1 MFKKQDSLT
10 HSQAIKIVGII
21 WFISALCDRLWIAL
35 DRTIPAWDQ
44 SNHLTGSLNYL
55 HALQHIRFFD
65 GEWWNYF
72 WSLTNKY
79 PPLTYILTAPFQ
91 QILGQGSDQALLV
104 NLLYNG
110 ILLLSVYY
118 LGKSL
123 FNPLTGVYAAAFC
136 AIMPELYRW
145 RLQYLLDIPVTA
157 FTVACFCCL
166 TIWIQ
171 QKTRKQSWL
180 WSLLLGVFLGLG
192 LMTKQ
197 NILFFL
203 FFPVLY
209 LGCRYLWQ
217 KKWERIA
224 QLIGSFLVSILFWG
238 IWYRTN
244 FIYLF
249 STSQNANAIPAS
261 SEGDPALNTLD
272 AWLFYW
278 DLMPR
283 SLSWVL
289 ILIPL
294 VGLLLY
300 LFKLLFKQPT
310 SNYPQGSSKVEVF
323 PITSVSWLAL
333 YFFGSYLICSAIY
346 NKDPRFIMPYLPI
359 LAVFLAYCLTLW
371 RGKWQFIRWVTVGLA
386 FCLML
391 VKIFPIPGLSLIA
404 DILSPSPPFQTYLGD
419 RYPHQ
424 EIIAE
429 IIQSQPYL
437 TATVGTIPST
447 ESINHNNINYT
458 GALVDFQVYG
468 REIGSGEEH
477 LQQDARSLNW
487 LVTQTGDNGLTKDT
501 QLALAQS
508 LPEHPDFNLQKAWQL
523 PNGETLSLYHRKN
536 PPVIV
541 EAIASPRSKVQLDRL
556 LVPSESPS
564 GIPIPVTYEWSGSW
578 QELQQGLVLL
588 KWYPTTGENN
598 SFWLHDRG
606 IGMGLLHRQPN
617 TKDSDSFR
625 VIEQTAMLPPQS
637 IIPQDYT
644 LEAVYLNRETGETY
658 PISVPSTTLTIDPNA
673 TPSPAPELDFV
684 SQLRTLAL
692 GLPKGIEGLDPIFE
706 QIGRFNQY
714 DPQQDYLVQAEK
726 TLEYRLEAEKTA
738 CESISNCPFPTSLNL
753 TYGLALARA
762 LQEDAPGTLEA
773 MQAAARLDPN
783 NPFAHAYTAFVHL
796 YQFHPRAAETALKPA
811 LELQPDIPEFQALYG
826 ISALLQGRAI
836 EAWRVL
842 KPLV

>member
-1 MFKKQDSLT
+1 MLKKQDSLT
-10 HSQAIKIVGII
+10 HPQAIKIVGII
-21 WFISALCDRLWIAL
+21 WLISALCDRFWIAL

-55 HALQHIRFFD
+55 HALQNIRFWD

-72 WSLTNKY
+72 WTLTNKY

-91 QILGQGSDQALLV
+91 QIFGKGADQALLV

-110 ILLLSVYY
+110 IILLSVYY
-118 LGKSL
+118 LGKHL
-123 FNPLTGVYAAAFC
+123 FNPLTGIYAAAFC
-136 AIMPELYRW
+136 VVMPELYRW

-166 TIWIQ
+166 TLWMQ
-171 QKTRKQSWL
+171 QKNRKKRWFLSII
-180 WSLLLGVFLGLG
+180 LGICLGLG

-203 FFPVLY
+203 FFPLLY
-209 LGCRYLWQ
+209 LGLRYLWQ
-217 KKWERIA
+217 RKWERIV
-224 QLIGSFLVSILFWG
+224 QIISSFLISTLFWG
-238 IWYRTN
+238 TWYRAN

-261 SEGDPALNTLD
+261 SEGDPTLNTLD

-294 VGLLLY
+294 VGLLLH
-300 LFKLLFKQPT
+300 LLRKFLKRSPIT
-310 SNYPQGSSKVEVF
+310 HYPLPITHYPL
-323 PITSVSWLAL
+323 PITSIAWLAL

-346 NKDPRFIMPYLPI
+346 NKDPRFIMPYLPVI
-359 LAVFLAYCLTLW
+359 AVFLAYCLTLW
-371 RGKWQFIRWVTVGLA
+371 RGKWQFMRWTTIGLA

-391 VKIFPIPGLSLIA
+391 VKIFPIPGLTPIA
-404 DILSPSPPFQTYLGD
+404 ELLSPSPPFQTYLGD

-429 IIQSQPYL
+429 ITQTEPYL
-437 TATVGTIPST
+437 SATVGTIPST
-447 ESINHNNINYT
+447 ESINHNNINYL
-458 GALVDFQVYG
+458 GALADFQVYG
-468 REIGSGEEH
+468 RETGSREEQ
-477 LQQDARSLNW
+477 LQQDARSLHW
-487 LVTQTGDNGLTKDT
+487 FVTQTGDNGLTKET
-501 QLALAQS
+501 QLALAES
-508 LPEHPDFNLQKAWQL
+508 LPHHPDFNLQRQWEL

-541 EAIASPRSKVQLDRL
+541 EAIASSRSKVQLDRIL
-556 LVPSESPS
+556 IPSESPP
-564 GIPIPVTYEWSGSW
+564 GMPVPITYEWSGSW

-588 KWYPTTGENN
+588 KWRPVTGENN

-606 IGMGLLHRQPN
+606 IGMGMLHRQPD
-617 TKDSDSFR
+617 TKESDSFR
-625 VIEQTAMLPPQS
+625 VIEQTAMLPPES

-644 LEAVYLNRETGETY
+644 LEAIYLNRETGETY
-658 PISVPSTTLTIDPNA
+658 PISVPLVTLTLNSNA
-673 TPSPAPELDFV
+673 TASPAPELDFV
-684 SQLRTLAL
+684 TQLRTLAL
-692 GLPKGIEGLDPIFE
+692 QLPKGIEGLDPIFE

-714 DPQQDYLVQAEK
+714 DPKQDYLVQAEK
-726 TLEYRLEAEKTA
+726 TLEYRLNETPKA
-738 CESISNCPFPTSLNL
+738 CQSLSNCPFPTPLNL
-753 TYGLALARA
+753 PYGLALARG

-773 MQAAARLDPN
+773 MKTAADLDAN
-783 NPFAHAYTAFVHL
+783 NPFAHAYVAFVYL
-796 YQFHPRAAETALKPA
+796 YQWHPKAAETALKPA
-811 LELQPDIPEFQALYG
+811 LELQPDLPEFQVLYG

-836 EAWRVL
+836 EAWKVL

>member
-1 MFKKQDSLT
+1 MFSKQDSLA
-10 HSQAIKIVGII
+10 HSRAIKIVSIV
-21 WFISALCDRLWIAL
+21 WFISVVCDRLWIAL

-55 HALQHIRFFD
+55 HALQNIRFFD

-91 QILGQGSDQALLV
+91 QIFGRGADQALLV
-104 NLLYNG
+104 NLFYNG
-110 ILLLSVYY
+110 IILLSVYY
-118 LGKSL
+118 LGKQL
-123 FNPLTGVYAAAFC
+123 FNPLTGVYAATFC
-136 AIMPELYRW
+136 IVMPELYRW

-157 FTVACFCCL
+157 LTVACFCCL
-166 TIWIQ
+166 TLWCQ

-180 WSLLLGVFLGLG
+180 WSLILGFILGLG

-203 FFPVLY
+203 FFPVLF

-217 KKWERIA
+217 RKWEKIA
-224 QLIGSFLVSILFWG
+224 QLIGSFLFSILLWG
-238 IWYRTN
+238 KWYRTN

-261 SEGDPALNTLD
+261 SEGDPTLNTLD

-294 VGLLLY
+294 VGLLLH
-300 LFKLLFKQPT
+300 LLRKFFKSSPT
-310 SNYPQGSSKVEVF
+310 SDFQLPTSS
-323 PITSVSWLAL
+323 IAWLAL

-346 NKDPRFIMPYLPI
+346 NKDPRFIMPYLPV

-371 RGKWQFIRWVTVGLA
+371 RGKWKFMRWVTIGLA

-391 VKIFPIPGLSLIA
+391 VKIFPIPGLTFIA

-429 IIQSQPYL
+429 IIQTEPYL

-447 ESINHNNINYT
+447 ESINHNNINYV
-458 GALVDFQVYG
+458 GALADFQVYG
-468 REIGSGEEH
+468 RETGSREEH

-487 LVTQTGDNGLTKDT
+487 FVTQTGDNGLTKDR

-508 LPEHPDFNLQKAWQL
+508 LPDRPDFNLQKEWQL

-541 EAIASPRSKVQLDRL
+541 EAIASPRSQVQLDRL
-556 LVPSESPS
+556 LIPSESPP
-564 GIPIPVTYEWSGSW
+564 GIPIPITYEWSGSW
-578 QELQQGLVLL
+578 RELQQGLLLL
-588 KWYPTTGENN
+588 KWHSVTGEND

-625 VIEQTAMLPPQS
+625 IIEQTAMLPPAS
-637 IIPQDYT
+637 IVPQNYT
-644 LEAVYLNRETGETY
+644 LDAIYLNRETGETY
-658 PISVPSTTLTIDPNA
+658 PISIPPITIEINPNA
-673 TPSPAPELDFV
+673 EPSPAPELDFV
-684 SQLRTLAL
+684 TQLRTLAL
-692 GLPKGIEGLDPIFE
+692 ELPKGIEGLDPIFE

-726 TLEYRLEAEKTA
+726 TLEYRLNEETTV
-738 CESISNCPFPTSLNL
+738 CESISNCPFPTPLNL

-773 MQAAARLDPN
+773 MQTAANLDPN

-796 YQFHPRAAETALKPA
+796 YQFHPKAAETALKPA
-811 LELQPDIPEFQALYG
+811 LELQPDLLEFQVLYG

-836 EAWRVL
+836 EAWKVL